1 MVHYSVLPPLAL
13 YVHLPWCVRKCPYCD
28 FNSHELRGAI
38 DEHGYVDALLRDL
51 DHDLTHVHGRTLQ
64 SIFIGGGTP
73 SLFAPESI
81 ARLLDGVRV
90 RAAVGDD
97 CEITLEANPGTV
109 ELERF
114 RGFRAAGVNRLS
126 IGIQSFEPEKL
137 TLLGRIHGRDEALA
151 AAQAVH
157 AAGFDNFN
165 LDLMYGLPGQ
175 TEDQALADLRTAI
188 ECAPAHLSLYQLT
201 IEPNTLFHA
210 RPPQLPDDDTTW
222 AMQERL
228 QELLARHGYA
238 QYEVS
243 AYARVGRECRHN
255 RNYWE
260 FGDYLGLGAG
270 AHAKLTYTEGVARHS
285 KLRDPKSYLAHA
297 GSVRAVTGAR
307 ALAEND
313 LVCEFML
320 NALRLTRGFRSD
332 LYTARTGLALATLA
346 PRLAEAEHRG
356 LLVRDANAIRP
367 TDLGRRFLNDLLL
380 LFLPD
385 ARARRAAI

>member
-1 MVHYSVLPPLAL
+1 MVHGPVLPPLAL

-28 FNSHELRGAI
+28 FNSHELRSTI
-38 DEHGYVDALLRDL
+38 DERGYVDALLHDL
-51 DHDLTHVHGRTLQ
+51 DHDLVHVHGRALE

-81 ARLLDGVRV
+81 ARLLDGVRT
-90 RAAVGDD
+90 RAAVRDD

-114 RGFRAAGVNRLS
+114 RGYCAAGVNRLS

-137 TLLGRIHGRDEALA
+137 KSLGRIHGRDEALV
-151 AAQAVH
+151 AAQAAR

-188 ECAPAHLSLYQLT
+188 ECAPTHLSLYQLT

-210 RPPQLPDDDTTW
+210 RPPQLPDDDTTG

-228 QELLARHGYA
+228 QELLARHDYA

-243 AYARVGRECRHN
+243 AYARIGRECRHN
-255 RNYWE
+255 RNY
-260 FGDYLGLGAG
+260 
-270 AHAKLTYTEGVARHS
+270 
-285 KLRDPKSYLAHA
+285 
-297 GSVRAVTGAR
+297 
-307 ALAEND
+307 
-313 LVCEFML
+313 
-320 NALRLTRGFRSD
+320 
-332 LYTARTGLALATLA
+332 
-346 PRLAEAEHRG
+346 
-356 LLVRDANAIRP
+356 
-367 TDLGRRFLNDLLL
+367 
-380 LFLPD
+380 
-385 ARARRAAI
+385 